1 MKHRAL
7 SILLAVVFLMSVFL
21 FCATAFA
28 ADHTADGVTAVLDT
42 DKAAYVAGESVNVTL
57 KVTNNSFY
65 VSNIATEL
73 VLPEGLNLAEGV
85 LVSDP
90 VNIPVGET
98 LEYGYAVATPAA
110 PVPTTT
116 VGGGEGGDTTPDTG
130 DTRALVY
137 GVLALASFAGLIALT
152 FGSKLLKQRWFV
164 LLICG
169 AVLLGAI
176 GPVAASASVTAK
188 SI

>member
-42 DKAAYVAGESVNVTL
+42 DKAAYAAGESVNVTL

-73 VLPEGLNLAEGV
+73 SCL
-85 LVSDP
+85 
-90 VNIPVGET
+90 
-98 LEYGYAVATPAA
+98 
-110 PVPTTT
+110 
-116 VGGGEGGDTTPDTG
+116 
-130 DTRALVY
+130 RA
-137 GVLALASFAGLIALT
+137 
-152 FGSKLLKQRWFV
+152 
-164 LLICG
+164 
-169 AVLLGAI
+169 
-176 GPVAASASVTAK
+176 
-188 SI
+188 